1 MITRRAFLGRAAAV
15 PWVFGLAELG
25 AQEKKGGEP
34 AWLAEALGRMKE
46 TGRFG
51 VVLVVPAGPE
61 EQDRLGR
68 ALYALTE
75 LDDEDV
81 EAHEIFCE
89 AVVLCMT
96 AESAARRFGE
106 LKGSSNRFLLS
117 PEGGRLAA
125 DRVEPALFADSTKF
139 AASFR
144 LFLHGPANERL
155 RGQAEAIGKRLPEE
169 LRRAVARLGSESAEE
184 RVEASCRIVRSID
197 GMIPLLVHAAVEGK
211 DPEVAR
217 RARHL
222 IRMYFSGT
230 QEGAPGVRLPYGSTL
245 PKFVNSCGSYV
256 LEGGM
261 SIGCGMARTPKRS
274 GKFLRF
280 LK

>member
-25 AQEKKGGEP
+25 AQEKKAGEP
-34 AWLAEALGRMKE
+34 VWLAEALGRMKE

-51 VVLVVPAGPE
+51 VVLVVPPGQE

-81 EAHEIFCE
+81 EAHEVFCE

-106 LKGSSNRFLLS
+106 LKESSNRLLLS
-117 PEGGRLAA
+117 PEGTRLAA
-125 DRVEPALFADSTKF
+125 DRVEPTLFADSARF

-144 LFLHGPANERL
+144 LFLHGPSNERL
-155 RGQAEAIGKRLPEE
+155 RAQAEAIGRRLPEE
-169 LRRAVARLGSESAEE
+169 LRQALSRLGSESAEE
-184 RVEASCRIVRSID
+184 RLEASCRIVRSMD
-197 GMIPLLVHAAVEGK
+197 GVIPLLVHAAVEGK
-211 DPEVAR
+211 DAELAR

-222 IRMYFSGT
+222 IRMYFSG
-230 QEGAPGVRLPYGSTL
+230 APEEAVGVRLPYGSTL
-245 PKFVNSCGSYV
+245 PKFINSCGHYV
-256 LEGGM
+256 LEGGPT
-261 SIGCGMARTPKRS
+261 IGCGMARAPRRS
-274 GKFLRF
+274 GKFIRF